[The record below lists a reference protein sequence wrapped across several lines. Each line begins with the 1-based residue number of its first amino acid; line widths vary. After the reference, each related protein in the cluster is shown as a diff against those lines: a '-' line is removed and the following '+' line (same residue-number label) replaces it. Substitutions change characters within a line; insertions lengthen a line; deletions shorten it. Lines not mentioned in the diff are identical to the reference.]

1 MRDELQRQADGV
13 RLEAL
18 GALTT
23 CATAEALRPS
33 GGGGGGG
40 GGGEAEAEAESE
52 AVAPLFSSAE
62 ALLRA
67 ACPRVAAAARR
78 LLAALWAARAAPLP
92 RCLDRCHACGD
103 AEAASAHK
111 PEPEPYP

>member
-40 GGGEAEAEAESE
+40 GGGAGEEEAEAEAESE

-78 LLAALWAARAAPLP
+78 LLAALWAGRAAPLP

-103 AEAASAHK
+103 AEAASAH
-111 PEPEPYP
+111 